1 MITLTQHMRCSRS
14 FCPLVTRRL
23 ISLVRPT
30 ETTIIPTQ
38 AELKT
43 ATGTDAELLFSGDDN
58 EPLLSSRFQVLGQP
72 PTMAS
77 LVVPSSVALYV
88 RRGCLVSL
96 HGSPS
101 IAMSYE
107 WVGSWLNLLRYGT
120 LKPSIYHRLI
130 STTKFDALVAP
141 NFVSNRLGPWLGL
154 SSSPFR
160 TLCLLNLDGTV
171 DWNIWGKDSI
181 VAYEGNTSLELKQ
194 PNFTISRRNKPV
206 YSSNYQILQ
215 GRGNVLLS
223 GSGSVYT
230 IELKDAKDEIIIR
243 SEHLLAVSGSTQ
255 LNIKESISKQTLTP
269 PKNGETLKKKKETK
283 PEEIRDFDSRMFFEI
298 SRDIIISAWNWAKH
312 TYATAINGPTKF
324 LKIKG
329 PRTLLVQSS
338 YNVYL
343 PATPL
348 RKSNADRVG
357 STPMALTQQQSRDYL
372 SYASVSKGGEVEF
385 QSTPDF
391 QESIDKVKNLVKKKN

>member
-1 MITLTQHMRCSRS
+1 MITLTQHMWCSRS
-14 FCPLVTRRL
+14 LCPLVTRRL
-23 ISLVRPT
+23 ISLMRPT

-43 ATGTDAELLFSGDDN
+43 ATDTNAEPLFSENNN

-88 RRGCLVSL
+88 RRGCLISL

-107 WVGSWLNLLRYGT
+107 WVGFWFNLLRYGT

-130 STTKFDALVAP
+130 STTKFDALVSP

-160 TLCLLNLDGTV
+160 TLCLLTLDGTA
-171 DWNIWGKDSI
+171 DWNVWGKNSI
-181 VAYEGNTSLELKQ
+181 VAYEGNTSLELKP
-194 PNFTISRRNKPV
+194 PNFTISRRNKPA
-206 YSSNYQILQ
+206 YSSNYQTLQ

-230 IELKDAKDEIIIR
+230 IELKDADDEIIIR

-269 PKNGETLKKKKETK
+269 PENGRLKKKKEIK
-283 PEEIRDFDSRMFFEI
+283 PEEIRDFDIKMFFEI
-298 SRDIIISAWNWAKH
+298 STNIVISAWNWSKH
-312 TYATAINGPTKF
+312 AYATAINGPTRF
-324 LKIKG
+324 LRIKG

-348 RKSNADRVG
+348 RKSNADRLG
-357 STPMALTQQQSRDYL
+357 TTPLALTPQQSRDYL

-385 QSTPDF
+385 QSTSDF
-391 QESIDKVKNLVKKKN
+391 QESIDKVKNLAKKKN